1 MDKGLISNIQH
12 FSLGDGPG
20 IRTTVFMQGCNLLCP
35 WCHNPETI
43 SPKPRL
49 MFYRNLCAKC
59 GLCEVVC
66 TRGVHSIREGEH
78 FVEVDK
84 CDFCGICE
92 KTCTTKALK
101 VSGRYMSVDEVF
113 DTLYKDYDYMQE
125 SGGGVTLSGGEP
137 LLQASFVTALAE
149 KLSKN
154 NIHVII
160 DTAGNVPYSLFEK
173 VIPHTNTFYFDIK
186 GSSEV
191 YDLIKGDYE
200 LVCSNLNKLVQSG
213 CDVVV
218 RIPIIPEINDRVDVM
233 KEVADM
239 LGMAG
244 VGKVSLL
251 PYHNLGISKYF
262 ALCEDY
268 SLSGLKEPGEETM
281 KDIANLFI
289 DFHVEIE
296 G

>member
-1 MDKGLISNIQH
+1 
-12 FSLGDGPG
+12 
-20 IRTTVFMQGCNLLCP
+20 
-35 WCHNPETI
+35 
-43 SPKPRL
+43 
-49 MFYRNLCAKC
+49 
-59 GLCEVVC
+59 
-66 TRGVHSIREGEH
+66 
-78 FVEVDK
+78 
-84 CDFCGICE
+84 
-92 KTCTTKALK
+92 
-101 VSGRYMSVDEVF
+101 
-113 DTLYKDYDYMQE
+113 
-125 SGGGVTLSGGEP
+125 
-137 LLQASFVTALAE
+137 ASFVTALAE

-213 CDVVV
+213 CDVVA